1 MWIISTQLITC
12 YHRYG
17 IHLTG
22 KRIVKRVAQYT
33 KINENKSLLYLKTV
47 GGLSEE
53 SEEKRRINNAM
64 NMMFKIAERNIVNT
78 ANWLINVYKIA

>member
-1 MWIISTQLITC
+1 M
-12 YHRYG
+12 
-17 IHLTG
+17 TG